1 MAEIKSTMEMVLER
15 AAKMAEAAPEIS
27 DNEELVKKGMKIAAE
42 YLKTGQSDLGT
53 ALAAEAAEEQPQIR
67 KGIAQTLLRNIVLP
81 RDEFL
86 EADGQ
91 TALQGILSLS
101 QNNGQV
107 QSICQEL
114 AQILNQY
121 GQHKDQT
128 TQQLEEA
135 LKQQIQ
141 QQQMSMGQEVREDIN
156 PAMHPKYKEELGK
169 MLTSLNNQYNDAM
182 NERKEMI
189 LQSLG

>member
-1 MAEIKSTMEMVLER
+1 MVLER

-42 YLKTGQSDLGT
+42 YLKSGESNLATT
-53 ALAAEAAEEQPQIR
+53 LAAEAAEEQAQIR

-81 RDEFL
+81 RDETL
-86 EADGQ
+86 EAEGQ

-141 QQQMSMGQEVREDIN
+141 QQQMAMGQEVRDDIN

-169 MLTSLNNQYNDAM
+169 MLTNLNNQYNDAM

-189 LQSLG
+189 LQSLS